1 MFSFIKMLQSFLR
14 NLKKKKGLW
23 FTTLSVISIIG
34 ISFSMYILMTMTQNV
49 SKEVYVTMSETYETS
64 LKNRINKKEEN
75 FKKIVASIYANNDF
89 LTAMEQN
96 NTNAV
101 NSIVNSYNDNFL
113 KAGFNEIS
121 MRFYSSSNQI
131 NQYRNSINSVITNKS
146 KVFGIEVLN
155 DGIFVI
161 LVEPILKGD
170 DLIGVV
176 EIKESIHTL
185 KAEFEKDN
193 SIFVFLLDEKMMG
206 KLSLKA
212 KTGKYRDVVNE
223 YKVEEKKYDGNFY
236 GKLIENGKEGFKKLE
251 DVGYLVDDT
260 YYKTYRKISDIN
272 GATIGLAILGEQ
284 VEGSGAFVNIVD
296 KMTKTVTTVALGL
309 VISILL
315 FMF

>member
-1 MFSFIKMLQSFLR
+1 M
-14 NLKKKKGLW
+14 KKKKGLW

-121 MRFYSSSNQI
+121 MKFYSSSNQI

>member
-1 MFSFIKMLQSFLR
+1 MFSFIKMLQNFLR
-14 NLKKKKGLW
+14 NLKKNKGLW
-23 FTTLSVISIIG
+23 FTTLSVISILG

-64 LKNRINKKEEN
+64 LKNRINKKEQN
-75 FKKIVASIYANNDF
+75 FKKLVASIYANNNI

-96 NTNAV
+96 NINAV
-101 NSIVNSYNDNFL
+101 ETIVNTYNENFL
-113 KAGFNEIS
+113 KAGFNELS
-121 MRFYSSSNQI
+121 MKFYPSSNQI
-131 NQYRNSINSVITNKS
+131 NQYRNSINSVITNKT

-161 LVEPILKGD
+161 LVEPILKD
-170 DLIGVV
+170 DNLIGVI

-212 KTGKYRDVVNE
+212 KTGKYRDVINE
-223 YKVEEKKYDGNFY
+223 YKVEEKKYDGNFF
-236 GKLIENGKEGFKKLE
+236 GKLISNGKEGFKELE
-251 DVGYLVDDT
+251 DKGYLVDDT
-260 YYKTYRKISDIN
+260 YYKTYKKISDIN